1 MASKNQQELLKFL
14 GSKYSI
20 RDFDF
25 EPCVYRKINN
35 NYDIEISG
43 TNKKNHPIDIYVWDI
58 SQSEQGGAHI
68 VEKHFN
74 ISDWSIL
81 KALLDDIV
89 RKYQDL
95 A

>member
-1 MASKNQQELLKFL
+1 MSKNQQKLLEFL
-14 GSKYSI
+14 GSEYSI
-20 RDFDF
+20 EQIDF

-43 TNKKNHPIDIYVWDI
+43 TEKANHPVDIYVWNI
-58 SQSEQGGAHI
+58 SNGMQGTAHI

-74 ISDWSIL
+74 ISDWSNL

-89 RKYQDL
+89 KKYQDL
-95 A
+95 T